1 MNRTTPQT
9 INSVRAAEWFSEYLK
24 EKCISKRET
33 KKLAAAIG
41 IERKSLIG
49 YAQGRVSPKLDVVAK
64 VMAYYGE
71 KEIRIPL

>member
-1 MNRTTPQT
+1 M
-9 INSVRAAEWFSEYLK
+9 S
-24 EKCISKRET
+24 ISRKSAYQNARQ

-71 KEIRIPL
+71 KEIRIPI

>member
-9 INSVRAAEWFSEYLK
+9 INSVKAAEWFSEYLK

-49 YAQGRVSPKLDVVAK
+49 YAQGRVSPKLDIVAK

-71 KEIRIPL
+71 KEIRIPI